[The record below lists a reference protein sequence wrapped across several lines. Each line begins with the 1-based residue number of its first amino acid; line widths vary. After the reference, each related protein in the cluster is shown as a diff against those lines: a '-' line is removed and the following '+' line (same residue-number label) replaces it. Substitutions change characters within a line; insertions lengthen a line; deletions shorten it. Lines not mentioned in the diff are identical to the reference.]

1 MLPAD
6 MIYPLLI
13 NTVVSLCAL
22 AVCGGGRADH
32 ITGGSVSVLPKE
44 GLPQRGLHRYYLLH
58 QLRAW
63 THHGY
68 QGNDTMKNEHQKK
81 KRHQSRPEHFEDA
94 RDQDNH

>member
-1 MLPAD
+1 MHLSF
-6 MIYPLLI
+6 LI
-13 NTVVSLCAL
+13 NATVSLGSP

-68 QGNDTMKNEHQKK
+68 QGNNTIESEH
-81 KRHQSRPEHFEDA
+81 KRKHQQSWPEHF
-94 RDQDNH
+94 